1 MKKVIAGAA
10 LLLALVVSEGYAQQG
25 GGGGGRFRDM
35 TPVEASALPA
45 PITNYVKE
53 KYPQVNVRRT
63 FKDKEEN
70 YHVMVVAADSTRKR
84 LVFDAKGAFKEEQAM
99 PARGGQRPPRENK

>member
-1 MKKVIAGAA
+1 MKKVIAGTA
-10 LLLALVVSEGYAQQG
+10 LLLALVVSESYAQQG

-35 TPVEASALPA
+35 TPVEASAIPA
-45 PITNYVKE
+45 PITTYVKE
-53 KYPQVNVRRT
+53 KYPQVTVRRT

-84 LVFDAKGAFKEEQAM
+84 LVFDAKGAFKEEQAGG
-99 PARGGQRPPRENK
+99 RGGQRPPRENK